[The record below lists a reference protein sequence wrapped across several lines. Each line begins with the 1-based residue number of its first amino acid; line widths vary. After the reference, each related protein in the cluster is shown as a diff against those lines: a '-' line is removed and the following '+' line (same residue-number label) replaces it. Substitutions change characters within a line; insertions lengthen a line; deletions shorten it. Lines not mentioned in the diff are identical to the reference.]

1 MTEEK
6 KDNAVTQ
13 PTGKV
18 GVYICYCGGNISDH
32 VDVEEVRNRVEKL
45 PEVAVARTN
54 MFMCSDPGQA
64 LIMEDLKNGA
74 VDRVVVASCA
84 PSLHETTFRG
94 AIARAGG
101 NPYIYDHANI
111 REQVS
116 WVHHGDK
123 ATDKATQLVS
133 MAAAKAEQLKPL
145 EPIRVDARRH
155 ATVIGGGIAG
165 LKAAK
170 DLADRGIAVV
180 LVEKSPFLGGQLANL
195 DRLAPTG
202 DKAADLIQTLGRQ
215 VMNHRLIT
223 IHACATVTAFDG
235 YVGNFKL
242 EITKQPPT
250 ATMVQD
256 PLNRIGKT
264 DSVKGKYDPFAGITT
279 GRVPQAVETT
289 TIETGVV
296 VLATG
301 FTSYRPQPG
310 EYGFGNHKE
319 VITLPEL
326 IRCMAE
332 EKHVGNTL
340 SVNGR
345 PVRSMAMIH
354 CVGSRQI
361 PGVHAESPEG
371 HLNEYCSRT
380 CCSATLNAAN
390 TIRKRYPGTRVYEC
404 YRDIRTYGRGQ
415 EDLYEQAGRNQ
426 VVFLRFEA
434 EDAPRVMAGNHD
446 NLGYP
451 LTVKVKDTLTFDEEI
466 EVPVDLVVLAT
477 GIEANPVADLVEMM
491 KLPTGMDRFLL
502 EVHPKLRPVELPI
515 AGILLAG
522 TCQAPMDVGEAVSA
536 AGAAAVKAAALLGSG
551 FVELDPFVAEVNL
564 SKCQGHGS
572 CVAACLSDG
581 ALNVVEMTVDGQ
593 PVKRAQVT
601 PALCLG
607 CGACVSVC
615 PENAIDVAGW
625 TLKQYEAMVDRIVAE
640 PESAQPVSVE
650 ISN

>member
-1 MTEEK
+1 MTDEK
-6 KDNAVTQ
+6 KDNPVKEAK
-13 PTGKV
+13 GKV

-64 LIMEDLKNGA
+64 LIMEDLKNGT
-74 VDRVVVASCA
+74 VERVVVASCA

-94 AIARAGG
+94 AIARAGK

-123 ATDKATQLVS
+123 ATDKATRLVA

-145 EPIRVDARRH
+145 APIRVEARRH

-165 LKAAK
+165 LRAAK
-170 DLADRGIAVV
+170 DLADRGISVA
-180 LVEKSPFLGGQLANL
+180 LVEKSPFLGGQLASL

-202 DKAADLIQTLGRQ
+202 DKAADLVRELGHQ
-215 VMNHRLIT
+215 VMNHRLIA
-223 IHACATVTAFDG
+223 IHACATVTAFEG
-235 YVGNFKL
+235 YVGNFRL
-242 EITKQPPT
+242 EINQQPPT
-250 ATMVQD
+250 SSSDVKALYQMRPVD
-256 PLNRIGKT
+256 KAAGKFI
-264 DSVKGKYDPFAGITT
+264 PFAGVTPGSIPSQPKTFT
-279 GRVPQAVETT
+279 L
-289 TIETGVV
+289 ETGVV

-301 FTSYRPQPG
+301 FQSYRPTQG
-310 EYGFGNHKE
+310 EYGFGDFPE

-326 IRCMAE
+326 IRSMVE
-332 EKHVGNTL
+332 NRNVGNFL
-340 SVNGR
+340 SVGER
-345 PVRSMAMIH
+345 TIRSIALIH

-361 PGVHAESPEG
+361 PGIHPESADG

-390 TIRKRYPGTRVYEC
+390 TIRKTYPGTKVYEC

-434 EDAPRVMAGNHD
+434 EDAPQVVRNHGRGGD
-446 NLGYP
+446 YP
-451 LTVKVKDTLTFDEEI
+451 LLVKVKDTLTFDENLDL
-466 EVPVDLVVLAT
+466 PVDLVVLAT
-477 GIEANPVADLVEMM
+477 GIEANPVGELIEMM
-491 KLPTGMDRFLL
+491 KLPVGMDRFLL

-522 TCQAPMDVGEAVSA
+522 TCQAPMDVGEACNA
-536 AGAAAVKAAALLGSG
+536 AGAAAVKAAALLGRG
-551 FVELDPFVAEVNL
+551 YVELDPFVAEVDTE
-564 SKCQGHGS
+564 KCLGHGS
-572 CVAACLSDG
+572 CVTACLSDG
-581 ALNVVEMTVDGQ
+581 ALSLVEMTVEGQ
-593 PVKRAQVT
+593 TAKRAQVT

-615 PENAIDVAGW
+615 PQNAIDVAGW
-625 TLKQYEAMVDRIVAE
+625 TLDQYEAMVDRIVAD
-640 PESAQPVSVE
+640 PMTA
-650 ISN
+650 